1 MKLVK
6 SSAAM
11 ARLSAK
17 WDRRVAFVPTMGA
30 LHAGHVSLIT
40 LARKKVGSTGLVVVS
55 IFVNPLQFGPQEDLS
70 RYPRPLA
77 DDLRQCRSAGVDF
90 VFHPSAPDMH
100 PSASSVVVDENA
112 LALGLCGAARPGH
125 FRGVC
130 TVVTKLFHLVRP
142 DFALFG
148 QKDYQQLAIIRRL
161 ARELN
166 FPVAVVAGPTQRERD
181 GLAMSSRNAYL
192 TVEQRREAGALRQT
206 LLRGAA
212 LIRTG
217 ERSAARIE
225 TRLRKLF
232 HALAP
237 NARIDYLTVVDSNNL
252 QRRRRV
258 GGRVVLLG
266 AAYFGATRLIDN
278 EVVTVPNS

>member
-6 SSAAM
+6 STAAM
-11 ARLSAK
+11 ACLSAK

-30 LHAGHVSLIT
+30 LHAGHLSLIT

-90 VFHPSAPDMH
+90 VFHPSAVEMY
-100 PSASSVVVDENA
+100 PSASGVVVDENA
-112 LALGLCGAARPGH
+112 LARGLCGAARPGH

-130 TVVTKLFHLVRP
+130 TVVTKLFNLVRP

-161 ARELN
+161 VRELN
-166 FPVAVVAGPTQRERD
+166 FPVTIVAGPTQRERD
-181 GLAMSSRNAYL
+181 GVAMSSRNAYL
-192 TVEQRREAGALRQT
+192 TPEQRREARALRQT
-206 LLRGAA
+206 LLTGAA

-217 ERSAARIE
+217 ERSAVRIE

-232 HALAP
+232 RALAP

-258 GGRVVLLG
+258 DGRVVLLG